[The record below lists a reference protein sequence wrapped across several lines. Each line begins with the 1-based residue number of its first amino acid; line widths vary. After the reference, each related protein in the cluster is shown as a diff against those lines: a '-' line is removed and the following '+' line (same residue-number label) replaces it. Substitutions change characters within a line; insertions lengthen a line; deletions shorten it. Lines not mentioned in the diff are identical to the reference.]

1 MLLKK
6 KTKAIDS
13 LRERVQN
20 NGRSPFPSGKI
31 KKPRRFKRMIAKAKK
46 LFCFLCLGLFLLAL
60 TGYGAEKKAGLYDP
74 DYAQPLSPEP
84 LKGVFSRIIEFP
96 FKLIK
101 WPADRGI
108 IFTEKHRLDKK
119 SIWLYEESLRQGVKP
134 RFGFVDAGV
143 MPFYGAEFDLLTL
156 ARQKERF
163 PDFFTT
169 ATILHAPGVLF
180 SVGSE
185 IGAQRIAETGFHAKG
200 VFNYD
205 RLEKE
210 TFYGIG
216 PNTSLGDSTSFRME
230 TSRVGAVAGYEF
242 SPSID
247 LVAGFDY
254 KHVNILNRAHDGKGD
269 IRTIFAGQNIP
280 GIEGDDLLDYSLS
293 LQRDTRD
300 SKDDATEGS
309 YQKLLFQ
316 FTDGVNNSQARFFKY
331 QVDMTKYF
339 RLGSPRRI
347 LVARLFAE
355 HNQEIDGAIPFYN
368 LAKMGGAGTDPK
380 DSETARAFV
389 YNRFYGESALL
400 LNLEYRYTVLEYKD
414 FKIKTAF
421 FNDLGEVFGKLHQ
434 FRLKD
439 LRESYGMGFYISYS
453 KNTLLNFSVAHGNE
467 GTKFYIKNKLAF

>member
-1 MLLKK
+1 MTP
-6 KTKAIDS
+6 KT
-13 LRERVQN
+13 
-20 NGRSPFPSGKI
+20 
-31 KKPRRFKRMIAKAKK
+31 KK
-46 LFCFLCLGLFLLAL
+46 LFCFFCFGFFFFAL
-60 TGYGAEKKAGLYDP
+60 IGYGEEKKDDLYAP
-74 DYAQPLSPEP
+74 VYTRPLSPEP
-84 LKGVFSRIIEFP
+84 LKGVFSRIIELP
-96 FKLIK
+96 FQLIK
-101 WPADRGI
+101 WPVDRGI

-134 RFGFVDAGV
+134 RFGFVDAGA

-156 ARQKERF
+156 ARQKEKF
-163 PDFFTT
+163 PDFFAT
-169 ATILHAPGVLF
+169 ATILHSPGVLF
-180 SVGSE
+180 QVSSE

-200 VFNYD
+200 IFGYD

-216 PNTSLGDSTSFRME
+216 PNTSRGDSTSFRME
-230 TSRVGAVAGYEF
+230 TTRVGVAAGYEF

-269 IRTIFAGQNIP
+269 IRTIFAGQDIP
-280 GIEGDDLLDYSLS
+280 GIEGDDLLDYSLT
-293 LQRDTRD
+293 LGRDTRD
-300 SKDDATEGS
+300 SKDDATKGS

-331 QVDMTKYF
+331 QIDMAKYF
-339 RLGSPRRI
+339 RLGTPRRI

-355 HNQEIDGAIPFYN
+355 HNQKIDHGTIPFYN
-368 LAKMGGAGTDPK
+368 LAKVGGAGTDSK

-400 LNLEYRYTVLEYKD
+400 LNLEYRYTVLEHKD
-414 FKIKTAF
+414 FKVKTAF
-421 FNDLGEVFGKLHQ
+421 FNDLGEVFGKIHQ

-453 KNTLLNFSVAHGNE
+453 KNTLLNLSAAHGNE
-467 GTKFYIKNKLAF
+467 GTYFYIKNKLAF